1 VGLLEG
7 NGTITVDKNINTL
20 RIRIVISLKNEAN
33 NVLMLNKIADV
44 IGGRVY
50 IERKDQYVT
59 WIASNKSTLN
69 KVFIILARYPLLT
82 IRKQCQLD
90 FAKNCL
96 IDNNVENFIENRNN
110 KYIHKANLLVKASTI
125 PPFYFPVWLSGFI
138 EAEGNFNLV
147 FDEIGHLRK
156 SSFSIGQNDELHIL
170 NMIKSYFKSENA
182 ILKDKKTIKSN
193 QFDYYRLHLYNA
205 LSRKLLFEHFDK
217 YPLLGQ
223 KIVSYSKFYNYHNK
237 IVN

>member
-205 LSRKLLFEHFDK
+205 ISRKFIFEHFDK